1 MPEHVLFLFV
11 DGIGLGPPGPDNPL
25 SNGEL
30 QGFARLSGGQ
40 PWTSEADNMSSD
52 RRLFR
57 PIDARLGVEGLP
69 QSGTGQATLFTGIN
83 CAEVV
88 GRHFGPFPHSSTKD
102 IIADENLFT
111 RLKRR
116 NSVGGTSADGT
127 SPGDG
132 MPDAGDSSAAGGASS
147 TGDEPAAFAN
157 AYPPVFFEAN
167 RRRGRWTVTT
177 LACRAAGLKIRGI
190 NELTAGEAV
199 PADLTGDGWRRKL
212 DLSVP
217 LRTESEAARHL
228 HALHLRH
235 RLTLFEYYLTDKAGH
250 GRLDDPDAVLASLD
264 RFLAGL
270 LEVFDPEESLLLL
283 TSDHGNLEDISLKT
297 HTKNPVPLVAYGRG
311 AHHFQ
316 DVSGLAGVTPALM
329 KALE

>member
-11 DGIGLGPPGPDNPL
+11 DGIGLGPPGPDNPF
-25 SNGEL
+25 SNGEW
-30 QGFARLSGGQ
+30 QGFSRLSSGQ
-40 PWTSEADNMSSD
+40 PWTSQADDVKSE

-88 GRHFGPFPHSSTKD
+88 GRHFGPFPHSSTKE
-102 IIADENLFT
+102 IIADKNLFT

-116 NSVGGTSADGT
+116 NGAGDTSAENGT
-127 SPGDG
+127 
-132 MPDAGDSSAAGGASS
+132 PDAGDSSAAGVASS
-147 TGDEPAAFAN
+147 MGEEPAAFAN
-157 AYPPVFFEAN
+157 AYPPIFFEAN

-190 NELTAGEAV
+190 DELTAGEAV
-199 PADLTGDGWRRKL
+199 AADLTGDGWRRKL

-217 LRTESEAARHL
+217 TRTESEAARHL

-250 GRLDDPDAVLASLD
+250 GRLDDPDAVLASFD

-270 LEVFDPEESLLLL
+270 LDVFDPEESLLLL
-283 TSDHGNLEDISLKT
+283 TSDHGNLEDISIKT
-297 HTKNPVPLVAYGRG
+297 HTTNPVPLAAYGRG
-311 AHHFQ
+311 AHFFKE
-316 DVSGLAGVTPALM
+316 VAGLAGVTPALM